1 MPTISSIEYSVESAT
16 TGRVRFT
23 VSSMGTLGT
32 AVSFGATVLGGSGT
46 VQVTGNTITVTGL
59 SSVLNHTVI
68 VSATS
73 VACSEVMYSN
83 TIVPITFS
91 IRSE

>member
-1 MPTISSIEYSVESAT
+1 MPAISPVEYSVESAT
-16 TGRVRFT
+16 TGRVRLT
-23 VSSMGTLGT
+23 VSSIGTLGT

-59 SSVLNHTVI
+59 SYVLNYTVI

-73 VACSEVMYSN
+73 VVCSEVMYSN
-83 TIVPITFS
+83 TIVPVPFS
-91 IRSE
+91 TRSK